1 MDWVALDFPS
11 IDATPGLRLI
21 YSHLEK
27 KFANPKA
34 PKCFG
39 FAIATWLTSDND
51 VKSAAAINQL
61 SSA

>member
-27 KFANPKA
+27 KFA
-34 PKCFG
+34 
-39 FAIATWLTSDND
+39 I
-51 VKSAAAINQL
+51 KSGKHWYLKDEEIVHNARGNKYSKKIK
-61 SSA
+61 

>member
-27 KFANPKA
+27 KFAERKTLLTRQMPYEPLPA
-34 PKCFG
+34 SVLFG
-39 FAIATWLTSDND
+39 LGGAIRRPM
-51 VKSAAAINQL
+51 
-61 SSA
+61 